1 MKTCHMNA
9 ELVMYKGL
17 PASGKSTA
25 AIKEVLDAPAGAVV
39 RINKDTLRT
48 MLHADRWK
56 GKTEKQIV
64 AARDALIGVFLGQG
78 LRVLVDDTNLAP
90 FHEPRLRQLAA
101 EHGATFTVKDF
112 TDVPLDV
119 CLERDWKRCDSVG
132 PKVIH
137 KMYKQYIW
145 ADSPAVVHG
154 PGREAI
160 IVDLDGTLAH
170 MNGRGP
176 YDYSKVGEDTLDDV
190 VAGLIEEAL
199 ADNCHVLIV
208 SGREDVCREDTVAWL
223 KRHRVANSELW
234 MRATDDKRPDREVKE
249 EIYERNIHGRY
260 NIRYVLD
267 DRDSV
272 VVMWRRKGLKVLQVE
287 YGAF

>member
-1 MKTCHMNA
+1 MTG
-9 ELVMYKGL
+9 ELIMYKGL
-17 PASGKSTA
+17 PGSGKSTA
-25 AIKEVLDAPAGAVV
+25 AVKEVLDAPAGAVV
-39 RINKDTLRT
+39 RINKDSLRT

-78 LRVLVDDTNLAP
+78 LRVIVDDTNLAP
-90 FHEPRLRQLAA
+90 FHEDRLQFLAQ

-137 KMYKQYIW
+137 KMWAQYLKPNPPPVG
-145 ADSPAVVHG
+145 AGFLPAV
-154 PGREAI
+154 I
-160 IVDLDGTLAH
+160 CDLDGTLAH
-170 MNGRGP
+170 MDGRGP
-176 YDYSKVGEDTLDDV
+176 YDWGKVGEDILDEV
-190 VAGLIEEAL
+190 VADLLENAL
-199 ADNCHVLIV
+199 AGNDHVLIV
-208 SGREDVCREDTVAWL
+208 SGRDEVCRENTMEWLRRHHVAYS
-223 KRHRVANSELW
+223 KLW
-234 MRATDDKRPDREVKE
+234 MRPAGDMRPDREVKAD
-249 EIYERNIHGRY
+249 IYEQHIKSRY
-260 NIRYVLD
+260 NIKYVLD

-272 VVMWRRKGLKVLQVE
+272 VAFWRGKGLKVLQVE